1 MLASVSAAM
10 STSLLPSVVIQRLPS
25 NTCRF
30 IHLVFANLKTW
41 LIGIHHGVSHQHLQA
56 YLNEFTFR
64 FNQAVL
70 PVQRLPL
77 IARHRGR
84 HLCSNLC
91 RALLGRVA
99 APYM

>member
-25 NTCRF
+25 NTCRSD
-30 IHLVFANLKTW
+30 LVFANLKTW

-64 FNQAVL
+64 FNRRFY
-70 PVQRLPL
+70 PFERLPL

>member
-10 STSLLPSVVIQRLPS
+10 STSLLPSVVIQRLPEQYLPI
-25 NTCRF
+25 

-56 YLNEFTFR
+56 YLNEVHLPLQ
-64 FNQAVL
+64 QAVL